1 MSEEEV
7 IEKIK
12 HIDRYKDSGDT
23 YTREDVEAIGRILS
37 MYEYEKNKR
46 ISIENDI
53 DYLKNELGNLL
64 SRISWENLI
73 QNVSK
78 IKNVG
83 LKVGESW

>member
-12 HIDRYKDSGDT
+12 HINRYKDSGDI

-46 ISIENDI
+46 ISVENDM
-53 DYLKNELGNLL
+53 DYMKKELANLL
-64 SRISWENLI
+64 NRI
-73 QNVSK
+73 
-78 IKNVG
+78 
-83 LKVGESW
+83 

>member
-12 HIDRYKDSGDT
+12 HIDRYKDSGDM

-37 MYEYEKNKR
+37 MYEYEKSKR

-53 DYLKNELGNLL
+53 DYMKKELGNLL

-78 IKNVG
+78 IQNVG
-83 LKVGESW
+83 LKVGKSW

>member
-64 SRISWENLI
+64 SRIS
-73 QNVSK
+73 
-78 IKNVG
+78 
-83 LKVGESW
+83 

>member
-78 IKNVG
+78 IKKVG
-83 LKVGESW
+83 LKVGKGW

>member
-12 HIDRYKDSGDT
+12 HIDRYKDSGDI

-46 ISIENDI
+46 ISVENDM
-53 DYLKNELGNLL
+53 DYMKKELANLL
-64 SRISWENLI
+64 NRI
-73 QNVSK
+73 
-78 IKNVG
+78 
-83 LKVGESW
+83 

>member
-12 HIDRYKDSGDT
+12 HIDRYKDSGDM

-78 IKNVG
+78 IKKKKKN
-83 LKVGESW
+83 